1 MPVYAINDTDAK
13 MAITTM
19 VTSSSTI
26 VNPVCRKALMFLI
39 IKYDKIFSKYDDEH
53 QRKTEVKRPL
63 FFLVHL
69 VELHWHDLITD
80 MHRVKDLMT
89 RLPL

>member
-63 FFLVHL
+63 FFLV
-69 VELHWHDLITD
+69 
-80 MHRVKDLMT
+80 
-89 RLPL
+89 RLSEANSQKHQLLSEYIRKTAA